1 VVVLCLS
8 FGSLTWLRP
17 GNVPDDPLRF
27 TSHAAAFNTTG
38 FVRSTQERRFWYAPG
53 LLRMNVGIHPSEPFR
68 PGKYET
74 VGLEKRG
81 ALNRVLLGRRVA
93 PNIVA
98 ARILLCIRSRSVGR
112 IDLNDRWHDDR
123 LVVIAGS
130 ALRGE
135 QETLILA
142 VPGAQLRT
150 EKGRWEVTWTGL
162 LSQ

>member
-1 VVVLCLS
+1 VVALCLS

-27 TSHAAAFNTTG
+27 SSHAAAFNTTG
-38 FVRSTQERRFWYAPG
+38 FVQSTNERRSWYTPG
-53 LLRMNVGIHPSEPFR
+53 VLRMNVGTHPSGPFL

-81 ALNRVLLGRRVA
+81 AWNRVLLGRRVA
-93 PNIVA
+93 PTEVA
-98 ARILLCIRSRSVGR
+98 TRILVCVHSGSVGR
-112 IDLNDRWHDDR
+112 IDLTRQWHDNR

-130 ALRGE
+130 AFRGE
-135 QETLILA
+135 QETLFLA
-142 VPGAQLRT
+142 EPGAQLRT

-162 LSQ
+162 LSK